1 MRLADQLQMAWRGV
15 GAHRLRS
22 ALTMLGIAVGIAAVV
37 LLTALGEGVRG
48 FVLSEF
54 SQFGTNLLAVVPG
67 KTNTLGLSPATI
79 HTTRPLTLADADAL
93 ARLPQVTAAVP
104 ALQGNA
110 EVEWGA
116 RRRRVTVLGVGAE
129 APAVWRFEVAVGR
142 FLDPDG
148 IGSARAQAVLG
159 ATLRRELFGE
169 RPALGERIR
178 IGGER
183 YRVTGVMAPKGQ
195 FLGFDMDDTVFIPAA
210 RAQRLFDRNG
220 VMEIDLLYRPGSD
233 VAALQAAV
241 RARLVARHGHE
252 DFTLVT
258 QEQMLAVLDSV
269 LGVLTFA
276 VAALGGISL
285 LVGGV
290 GVLTIM
296 TIAVTERTGEVGL
309 LRALG
314 AGQGQVVGLFLGEAA
329 ALAGLGGLLGVAL
342 GAGGAL
348 LLGLLVPALPVAV
361 SWFYLGLA
369 EALALLLGLLAGV
382 IPARRA
388 AGLEPVAALR
398 AE

>member
-1 MRLADQLQMAWRGV
+1 VRLADQLQMAWRGV

-79 HTTRPLTLADADAL
+79 HTSRPLTLADADAL

-129 APAVWRFEVAVGR
+129 APAVWRFEVATGR

-148 IGSARAQAVLG
+148 TGSARAQAVLG

-169 RPALGERIR
+169 RPALGERVR

-258 QEQMLAVLDSV
+258 QEQMLDVLDSV

-329 ALAGLGGLLGVAL
+329 VLAGLGGLLGVAF

-369 EALALLLGLLAGV
+369 EGLALLIGLLAGV

-388 AGLEPVAALR
+388 AGLEPVEALR

>member
-1 MRLADQLQMAWRGV
+1 VFLADQLQMAWRGV
-15 GAHRLRS
+15 AAHRLRS

-129 APAVWRFEVAVGR
+129 APAVWRFEVATGR

-148 IGSARAQAVLG
+148 AGSARAQAVLG

-169 RPALGERIR
+169 RPALGERVR

-258 QEQMLAVLDSV
+258 QEQMLEVLDSV

-314 AGQGQVVGLFLGEAA
+314 AGRGQVVGLFLGEAA
-329 ALAGLGGLLGVAL
+329 ALAGLGGLLGVAF

-369 EALALLLGLLAGV
+369 EALALLIGLLAGV

-388 AGLEPVAALR
+388 AGLEPVEALR

>member
-1 MRLADQLQMAWRGV
+1 VRLADQLQMAWRGV

>member
-15 GAHRLRS
+15 VAHRLRS

-48 FVLSEF
+48 FVLGEF

-79 HTTRPLTLADADAL
+79 HTSRPLTLADGDAL
-93 ARLPQVTAAVP
+93 ARLPQVIAAVP

-142 FLDPDG
+142 FLDPG
-148 IGSARAQAVLG
+148 GAGSVRAQAVLG

-169 RPALGERIR
+169 RPALGERVR

-195 FLGFDMDDTVFIPAA
+195 ILGFDLDDTVFIPAA

-233 VAALQAAV
+233 IAVLQDAV

-258 QEQMLAVLDSV
+258 QEQMLEVLDSV

-276 VAALGGISL
+276 VGALGGISL

-314 AGQGQVVGLFLGEAA
+314 AGRGQVVVLFLGEAA
-329 ALAGLGGLLGVAL
+329 ALAGLGGVLGVAL

-348 LLGLLVPALPVAV
+348 LLGLLVPALPVTV

-369 EALALLLGLLAGV
+369 EALALLIGLLAGV
-382 IPARRA
+382 VPARRA